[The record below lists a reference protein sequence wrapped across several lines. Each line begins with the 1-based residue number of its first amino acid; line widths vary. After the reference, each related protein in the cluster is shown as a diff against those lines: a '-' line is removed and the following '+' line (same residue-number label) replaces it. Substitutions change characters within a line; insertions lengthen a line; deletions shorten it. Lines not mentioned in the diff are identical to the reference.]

1 MKKIIL
7 ASNSPRRKELME
19 MLGYDFEVVVSHV
32 EEVIDD
38 KLSFCDM
45 VKSLALQ
52 KGQAVYETHPNCLV
66 IGADTVVVVDDKILG
81 KPHNQKQAQQMIEM
95 LSNRSHIVMTAVAF
109 ISKEEQY
116 VICDTSRVKFN
127 EIPADKIEQYVLSD
141 EPYDKAGGYA
151 IQGWAGKYIREIE
164 GNFYTIIGLPIDIVE
179 DYLQS
184 YLKKYW
190 SNKSQS
196 STAL

>member
-109 ISKEEQY
+109 ISKEE
-116 VICDTSRVKFN
+116 
-127 EIPADKIEQYVLSD
+127 L
-141 EPYDKAGGYA
+141 
-151 IQGWAGKYIREIE
+151 
-164 GNFYTIIGLPIDIVE
+164 
-179 DYLQS
+179 
-184 YLKKYW
+184 
-190 SNKSQS
+190 
-196 STAL
+196 